1 MSCTKSITCFASFA
15 LLAACSA
22 TDGDF
27 PSLSRRNY
35 EGSGPITAPSAP
47 IMEASSLPAADAA
60 KVEALQK
67 RHRIAH
73 TAFENAL
80 RPVQDQALRAA
91 GSSPGSE
98 SWVGAH
104 LQLSRLD
111 IVRSDSVAVMREFD
125 SLISEQGKTDPA
137 LVPLLNAA
145 QLLVSKDVT
154 AQNAEIASLSRMIG
168 E

>member
-1 MSCTKSITCFASFA
+1 MSCAKSITCFASFA

-22 TDGDF
+22 TEGDF
-27 PSLSRRNY
+27 PSLSRRSY

-47 IMEASSLPAADAA
+47 IMELSSLPAADAV
-60 KVEALQK
+60 KVDALHK
-67 RHRIAH
+67 RHRIAQ
-73 TAFENAL
+73 TAFVKAL
-80 RPVQDQALRAA
+80 PAVQAQASSAA

-98 SWVGAH
+98 SWVAAH

-111 IVRSDSVAVMREFD
+111 NVRSDSVAVMREFD
-125 SLISEQGKTDPA
+125 SLISDMGKADPA

-145 QLLVSKDVT
+145 QLVVSTDLT
-154 AQNAEIASLSRMIG
+154 AQNAEIAGLSRLIG